1 VSTTRSRPTA
11 SAKAALLTAAAV
23 AVTGR
28 DPAGLARAL
37 GAARRAGLGR
47 RALEELGLMLRLYAG
62 YPASI
67 EFLRALDHAWPH
79 AAASRVARTVAR
91 RRASQGA
98 GRGEALCRRVYGP
111 EYVRL
116 RRFMQRLHPDLDRWM
131 LTEGY
136 GDTLTRPGL
145 TLRER
150 ELATV
155 AALAALGWAQQL
167 AAHESGAVRVGASPL
182 EVARARRI
190 GQRCRAR
197 TRS

>member
-1 VSTTRSRPTA
+1 
-11 SAKAALLTAAAV
+11 
-23 AVTGR
+23 
-28 DPAGLARAL
+28 
-37 GAARRAGLGR
+37 
-47 RALEELGLMLRLYAG
+47 MLRLYAG

-67 EFLRALDHAWPH
+67 EFLRALDRAWPK
-79 AAASRVARTVAR
+79 AVSARAARTVAP
-91 RRASQGA
+91 RRASQGT

-111 EYVRL
+111 DYARL

-136 GDTLTRPGL
+136 GNTLTRPGL

-167 AAHESGAVRVGASPL
+167 AAHEGGAVRVGASRV
-182 EVARARRI
+182 EVARARLI

-197 TRS
+197 NRS